1 MFYKDN
7 QLFTESEIKALNPNT
22 SFPTPFKVDGYS
34 VVFDTPQPIVGELEV
49 AYQDG
54 TEIDSKGNRVI
65 KWSVKD
71 MFEDTPEKT
80 KAEQEA
86 EYLEA
91 KRKALVPTQIT
102 PRQLR
107 LQLLTVGLLDDVE
120 ALCATD
126 RAMSIWFEYS
136 LDFQR
141 NHEMIIAM
149 GTQLGMSE
157 SDMDNFFIEANKL

>member
-22 SFPTPFKVDGYS
+22 SFPTPFMADGYS
-34 VVFDTPQPIVGELEV
+34 VVFDTPKPECGELEV

-54 TEIDSKGNRVI
+54 TELDSKGNRVI

-107 LQLLTVGLLDDVE
+107 LQLLTAGLLDEVE
-120 ALCATD
+120 VLCTTD

-141 NHEMIIAM
+141 SHEMIIAM

-157 SDMDNFFIEANKL
+157 SDMDNLFIEANKL